1 MASGQMDGR
10 TWVIVRLAESDCAS
24 CAAYSMPL
32 LPASLKS
39 VGQRMDFI
47 KSYLKTENGYCVER
61 SLFCTKL
68 ARNSEQAAD
77 ESHK

>member
-1 MASGQMDGR
+1 
-10 TWVIVRLAESDCAS
+10 
-24 CAAYSMPL
+24 
-32 LPASLKS
+32 
-39 VGQRMDFI
+39 MDFI

-77 ESHK
+77 ESHKQKTIVVTNKMRK